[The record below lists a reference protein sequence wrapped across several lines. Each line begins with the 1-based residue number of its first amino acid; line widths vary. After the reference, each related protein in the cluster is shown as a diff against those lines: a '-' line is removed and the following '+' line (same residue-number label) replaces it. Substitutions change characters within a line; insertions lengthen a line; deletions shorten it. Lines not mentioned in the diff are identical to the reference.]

1 MTSDIYLILTLS
13 LLLWLSPFISKYIK
27 IPVPVV
33 EILAGST
40 LATIG
45 LIHKNE
51 YFDLVA
57 EIGFLYL
64 MFLAGMEVNLQKLTN
79 APIEILKR
87 GAVYIFLG
95 GLLAA
100 VVGFILKLNIIFI
113 ISIPL
118 VSIGLLASLVKTYGK
133 DTKWIEY
140 AFIVG
145 VMGEM
150 VSIITLTV
158 LDVASEVGFSLEL
171 FEKLTILFGFI
182 VLIMFLYKTL
192 DWLFWWTPELKERLM
207 PKNSDSEQDIR
218 LSMALFFVLIVVMN
232 SLHLELALG
241 AFIAGVAIS
250 AFFHH
255 KIELEEKMSSFGFG
269 LIVPLF
275 FIHVGTTFDMSTIM
289 LEGVLQ
295 NAILIT
301 ILSIAIKIFPGFM
314 FKEFM
319 RDSNIIKMALAL
331 SMPLTLLVAVATI
344 GYEMKYITFLN
355 YNSLILAA
363 ILEVLIAMTG
373 IKIIDKKYE
382 IKE

>member
-355 YNSLILAA
+355 YNSLILAT
-363 ILEVLIAMTG
+363 ILEVLIAMVAV
-373 IKIIDKKYE
+373 KILDDKFK
-382 IKE
+382 

>member
-1 MTSDIYLILTLS
+1 
-13 LLLWLSPFISKYIK
+13 
-27 IPVPVV
+27 
-33 EILAGST
+33 
-40 LATIG
+40 
-45 LIHKNE
+45 
-51 YFDLVA
+51 
-57 EIGFLYL
+57 
-64 MFLAGMEVNLQKLTN
+64 
-79 APIEILKR
+79 
-87 GAVYIFLG
+87 
-95 GLLAA
+95 
-100 VVGFILKLNIIFI
+100 
-113 ISIPL
+113 
-118 VSIGLLASLVKTYGK
+118 
-133 DTKWIEY
+133 
-140 AFIVG
+140 
-145 VMGEM
+145 
-150 VSIITLTV
+150 
-158 LDVASEVGFSLEL
+158 
-171 FEKLTILFGFI
+171 
-182 VLIMFLYKTL
+182 
-192 DWLFWWTPELKERLM
+192 M
-207 PKNSDSEQDIR
+207 PKHSDSEQDIR
-218 LSMALFFVLIVVMN
+218 LSMALFFVLIVVMI

-269 LIVPLF
+269 FLVPLF

-301 ILSIAIKIFPGFM
+301 VLSIAIKIFPGFM

-319 RDSNIIKMALAL
+319 RDSDIIKMALAL

-373 IKIIDKKYE
+373 IKVIDKKYE